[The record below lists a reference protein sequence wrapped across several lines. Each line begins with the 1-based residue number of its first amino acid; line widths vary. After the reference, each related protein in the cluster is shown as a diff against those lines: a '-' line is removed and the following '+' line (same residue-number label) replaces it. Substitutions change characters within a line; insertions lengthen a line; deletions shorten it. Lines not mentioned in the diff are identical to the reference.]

1 MRHILTLKRRFYN
14 IKNKEEKKC
23 GFYFWL
29 KPEINEM
36 INSHIEDADKHSRS
50 AFVEEAIKYYSAV
63 IDGDKNKDVLIDKL
77 SLLYKSTLKNTEN
90 RMANILFK
98 IAGEISILN
107 YLIGPTMINMTES
120 EMQNLR
126 NYAYDKVRKSHGFI
140 SIENVINEELNAIN
154 GE

>member
-1 MRHILTLKRRFYN
+1 
-14 IKNKEEKKC
+14 
-23 GFYFWL
+23 
-29 KPEINEM
+29 M
-36 INSHIEDADKHSRS
+36 INTHISDADKRSRS
-50 AFVEEAIKYYSAV
+50 AFVEEAIKYYSAF

-77 SLLYKSTLKNTEN
+77 SLLYKSALKNTEN

-120 EMQNLR
+120 EMQSLR
-126 NYAYDKVRKSHGFI
+126 NYAYDKVRKSHGVI